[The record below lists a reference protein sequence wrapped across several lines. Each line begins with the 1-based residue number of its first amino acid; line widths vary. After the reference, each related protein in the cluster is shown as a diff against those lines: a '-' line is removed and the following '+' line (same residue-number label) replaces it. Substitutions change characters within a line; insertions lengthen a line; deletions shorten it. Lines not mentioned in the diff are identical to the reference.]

1 MLSKD
6 FFTYQAQTTP
16 FASGFEVE
24 RAEGSYIYGKDGRKY
39 LDFVAGVSANTL
51 GHSHPKIINA
61 IKEQADKYLHTM
73 VYGEYAQE
81 KPVALCKLLAEA
93 TPEPLEVTY
102 LVNSGAEGIDG
113 ALKLAKRY
121 TGREEIISMKNAY
134 HGNTHGALSVAGNEV
149 HKREFRPLLPMINFI
164 EFNNPEDFDKITEK
178 TACVI
183 AETIQ
188 GAAGFLVPDPDYFK
202 KLKQRCEEVGALLI
216 LDEIQPGFG
225 RTGKLFAFEH
235 YGIVPD
241 ILVIGKG
248 MGGGVPVGAFMAS
261 REIMQSLSHSP
272 KLGHITT
279 FGGNPLIA
287 AACYATLKEL
297 LESNLMSEI
306 DRKEKL
312 FRELLVHPKIKSI
325 NGKGLMLAVNL
336 GSREYTLSVAK
347 RCMEQGL
354 IVFWQLYR
362 NEFLRISPPLNIT
375 DDEIKHGCEI
385 ILNTITDEAAVARQ
399 APTAWGAHRTS

>member
-1 MLSKD
+1 MKKE
-6 FFTYQAQTTP
+6 FFAYQAQTTP
-16 FASGFEVE
+16 YASAFEVE
-24 RAEGSYIYGKDGRKY
+24 KAEGSYIYGKDGKAY

-51 GHSHPKIINA
+51 GHSHPKVINA
-61 IKEQADKYLHTM
+61 IKEQADKYLHVM

-81 KPVALCKLLAEA
+81 MPVALCELLAKA

-121 TGREEIISMKNAY
+121 TGREEIVAFKDAY
-134 HGNTHGALSVAGNEV
+134 HGNTHGALSVAGNET

-164 EFNNPEDFDKITEK
+164 GFNNEEDLEQITEK
-178 TACVI
+178 TAGVI
-183 AETIQ
+183 VETIQ
-188 GAAGFLVPDPDYFK
+188 GAAGFIMPENDFLLNLK
-202 KLKQRCEEVGALLI
+202 KRCEEVGALLI

-241 ILVIGKG
+241 ILVMGKG

-261 REIMQSLSHSP
+261 REIMESLSHSP

-287 AACYATLKEL
+287 ASSYATLKEVL
-297 LESNLMSEI
+297 DSNLMDDI
-306 DRKEKL
+306 NHKEQL
-312 FRELLVHPKIKSI
+312 FRKYLVHPKIKNI
-325 NGKGLMLAVNL
+325 NGMGLMLAVDL
-336 GSREYTLSVAK
+336 GTPEFCLDVAK
-347 RCMEQGL
+347 RCMDKGL
-354 IVFWQLYR
+354 IVFWQLYK
-362 NEFLRISPPLNIT
+362 NNFMRITPPLTISG
-375 DDEIKHGCEI
+375 DEIKKGCQIIIDVLNEI
-385 ILNTITDEAAVARQ
+385 
-399 APTAWGAHRTS
+399 